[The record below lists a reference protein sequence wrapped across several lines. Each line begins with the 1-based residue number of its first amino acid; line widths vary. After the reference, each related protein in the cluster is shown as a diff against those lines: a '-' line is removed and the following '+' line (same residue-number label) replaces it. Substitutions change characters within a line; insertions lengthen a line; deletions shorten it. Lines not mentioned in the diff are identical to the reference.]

1 MEEDARGRR
10 FSLMWTQHQAQG
22 FIPAARPW
30 RRSSVPDRLHG
41 GAERARETFNVAEHR
56 GMWFRLGENWNHQ
69 GNRTFFCVL
78 FKLMVGQNNIW
89 RLVPARMLRNCP
101 LFFPA
106 SIPFRAL
113 VSAAAVTGGQLLT
126 PWEAVATNKHAA
138 LAVLVFLI
146 TTRSPELT
154 GFQCWRF

>member
-30 RRSSVPDRLHG
+30 RRPSAPDRLDG
-41 GAERARETFNVAEHR
+41 RTERARETFNVAEHR
-56 GMWFRLGENWNHQ
+56 GMWLRLGANWNHQ
-69 GNRTFFCVL
+69 GSLTFFVCCFNWWAAKITFGEWPQRACSVTVL
-78 FKLMVGQNNIW
+78 PFSY
-89 RLVPARMLRNCP
+89 LV
-101 LFFPA
+101 
-106 SIPFRAL
+106 RAL

-138 LAVLVFLI
+138 IAVLVFLI
-146 TTRSPELT
+146 MTRSPELT
-154 GFQCWRF
+154 GFQCWHF